1 MQSAVFSESVEMY
14 LKTLAE
20 LDDSQQP
27 VAISRLAERMDVTQV
42 SATEMVK
49 RMVEQALVNHLP
61 YKGVTLTE
69 KGREI
74 GYNVIRRQRLWECF
88 LYQHLKME
96 WARLYELACDLEHAT
111 APEVTDALATLL
123 GEPAF
128 CPHGNPIPAA
138 DGSFVPLGGVPLS
151 DWQVGQHG
159 QVLAIQ
165 ARDADVL
172 RYLQARD
179 LLPGRELTLLDIAP
193 MQGPLTLKIGEKE
206 VALGLQMAEL
216 VIVNNLNPDE
226 PELKS

>member
-20 LDDSQQP
+20 LDAHQP
-27 VAISRLAERMDVTQV
+27 VAISRLAGRMSVTQV

-49 RMVEQALVNHLP
+49 RMIEQELVGHQP

-111 APEVTDALATLL
+111 APEVTTALAALL

-138 DGSFVPLGGVPLS
+138 DGSFSPLGGTPLS
-151 DWQVGQHG
+151 DGQVGQHG

-172 RYLQARD
+172 RYLEARD

-206 VALGLQMAEL
+206 IALGLQMAEL
-216 VIVNNLNPDE
+216 VIVKITTDPHLGKQE
-226 PELKS
+226 